1 LNYTIEGILDK
12 YPKVNIGV
20 LVGRGL
26 KISKANLE
34 LARYKSDSLKKALE
48 KLGDAP
54 VSQHPY
60 IASWREVYRS
70 FGTKPAD
77 YHSSVEALARR
88 VVKTQQLPMINTA
101 VDAYNAVSL
110 RYMMPMGGFDT
121 DNVEDDIELRLSPGD
136 EAFTGLG
143 MTEKEYT
150 YTGEAVYADSK
161 RVLTRRW
168 NYRDCVET
176 MITEN
181 TVNLVM
187 FIDGSPE
194 IPRDAVSEALGELK
208 TRLEQY
214 CGGSYST
221 NIADSQTPIIRII

>member
-1 LNYTIEGILDK
+1 MNYTIESILDK

-34 LARYKSDSLKKALE
+34 LARYKSDSLKRALE

-60 IASWREVYRS
+60 IASWRELYRS

-77 YHSSVEALARR
+77 YHSSVETLARR

-110 RYMMPMGGFDT
+110 RYMMPMWGFDT
-121 DNVEDDIELRLSPGD
+121 DNVEGDIVWRLSPGN

-150 YTGEAVYADSK
+150 YPGEAVYADAK
-161 RVLTRRW
+161 RILTRRW
-168 NYRDCVET
+168 KYRDCVET

-181 TVNLVM
+181 TV
-187 FIDGSPE
+187 
-194 IPRDAVSEALGELK
+194 
-208 TRLEQY
+208 T
-214 CGGSYST
+214 
-221 NIADSQTPIIRII
+221 